1 MSSFAWD
8 AIMIAFITGGL
19 GLVGVLVTVHGAR
32 RSSTQQHVE
41 QTSHLL
47 EQTSHLVT
55 ILSKQKELTNKVEHL
70 SDNQDTLFNML
81 VEVDQ
86 KVTGHGN
93 NRNGLRSVR
102 SEVVDI

>member
-1 MSSFAWD
+1 MISFAWD
-8 AIMIAFITGGL
+8 AVVVACITGGL
-19 GLVGVLVTVHGAR
+19 GLVGVLVSVRGAR

-47 EQTSHLVT
+47 EQTSHLVA
-55 ILSKQKELTNKVEHL
+55 IRSRQKELADKVGQL
-70 SDNQDTLFNML
+70 SDSQDTLFNML

-93 NRNGLRSVR
+93 SRNGLRSVR
-102 SEVVDI
+102 REAVDI